1 MEKDYQGFIF
11 NKISADV
18 VAERKG
24 KNLLKNYEN
33 WISQKGKKQPHKKMQ
48 ISNWSDLSS
57 RAIKINN
64 ITFSLLI

>member
-24 KNLLKNYEN
+24 KNLLKKSWKLNIE
-33 WISQKGKKQPHKKMQ
+33 KRGKSNPTKKCKFQ
-48 ISNWSDLSS
+48 IDPICRVGQS
-57 RAIKINN
+57 K
-64 ITFSLLI
+64 

>member
-24 KNLLKNYEN
+24 KNLLKKSWKLN
-33 WISQKGKKQPHKKMQ
+33 IVKGEKATPQKMQ

>member
-24 KNLLKNYEN
+24 KNLLKKLWKLNIAKGEKATP
-33 WISQKGKKQPHKKMQ
+33 QKNANFKL
-48 ISNWSDLSS
+48 IRFVESDNQN
-57 RAIKINN
+57 K
-64 ITFSLLI
+64 

>member
-24 KNLLKNYEN
+24 KNLLKNHEN
-33 WISQKGKKQPHKKMQ
+33 
-48 ISNWSDLSS
+48 
-57 RAIKINN
+57 
-64 ITFSLLI
+64 

>member
-24 KNLLKNYEN
+24 KNLLKKSWKLNIVKGEKATL
-33 WISQKGKKQPHKKMQ
+33 QKNANFK
-48 ISNWSDLSS
+48 
-57 RAIKINN
+57 
-64 ITFSLLI
+64 LIRFVESGNQNK

>member
-24 KNLLKNYEN
+24 KNLLKKSRKLNIVKGEKATP
-33 WISQKGKKQPHKKMQ
+33 QKNANFKL
-48 ISNWSDLSS
+48 IRFVESDNQN
-57 RAIKINN
+57 K
-64 ITFSLLI
+64 

>member
-24 KNLLKNYEN
+24 KNPQTGEELAIPACIAPAFKPGKALK
-33 WISQKGKKQPHKKMQ
+33 
-48 ISNWSDLSS
+48 DL
-57 RAIKINN
+57 INN
-64 ITFSLLI
+64 

>member
-24 KNLLKNYEN
+24 KKPFKKIMKTEYR
-33 WISQKGKKQPHKKMQ
+33 KRGKSNPTKKCKFQ
-48 ISNWSDLSS
+48 IDPICRVGQS
-57 RAIKINN
+57 K
-64 ITFSLLI
+64 

>member
-24 KNLLKNYEN
+24 KKPFKKIMKTEYRKRGKIAPQKNAN
-33 WISQKGKKQPHKKMQ
+33 FKLIRFVK
-48 ISNWSDLSS
+48 SDNQN
-57 RAIKINN
+57 K
-64 ITFSLLI
+64 